1 MTDFT
6 LQGSGLFATF
16 DDDQLQKYVE
26 QHIPK
31 EKRMLWLGIMLGQ
44 NNLVNKINNKYTI
57 TEKKNEYNSIHVVC
71 KKDEYDLATID
82 SFTITE
88 FIKELNT
95 STNFFKPELDY
106 IFYLDKD
113 KAVKEWKVFE
123 KKLEQQK
130 K

>member
-31 EKRMLWLGIMLGQ
+31 EKRMLWMGIMLGQ

-57 TEKKNEYNSIHVVC
+57 TEKKNEYNSIYVVC

-113 KAVKEWKVFE
+113 KAEKDWKAFE